1 MQQCN
6 TYRMICTDIDG
17 TLLNSNRE
25 LSEKTKHVL
34 NLVPDNVP
42 FVLAS
47 SRMPDAMRYF
57 LNDINRSGEPLIC
70 YNGALIVDGDNSV
83 LESVTISAD
92 IFRLI
97 AEHRGDKACN
107 VSVYSYNNW
116 YCSAVDY
123 WTKREMNNTR
133 VSPTILSD
141 SEIMNRVEDTGI
153 HKIMCMG
160 DEVVIDD
167 IYNMLTDNKAE
178 LNLYRSKPTYLEI
191 SSKDIDKAQAIDKL
205 RDLVYSDIY
214 REQIVAFGD
223 NHNDIEMINYA
234 GLGVAVNNATDSIK
248 QAADIITDSNLDDG
262 VANVVE
268 RLMLN

>member
-1 MQQCN
+1 
-6 TYRMICTDIDG
+6 MICTDIDG
-17 TLLNSNRE
+17 TLLNSNRD
-25 LSEKTKHVL
+25 LSDKTKEVL
-34 NLVPDNVP
+34 SRLPDSVP

-57 LNDINRSGEPLIC
+57 LNSINRPNEPLVC

-83 LESVTISAD
+83 LESVTIGAD

-97 AEHRGDKACN
+97 SEHKGDKVCN

-116 YCSAVDY
+116 YCSEVDY

-160 DEVVIDD
+160 DEAVIDD
-167 IYNMLTDNKAE
+167 IYNMLIDNRAE

-191 SSKDIDKAQAIDKL
+191 SSKDIDKALAIDKL
-205 RDLVYSDIY
+205 KSVLYRDIKQ
-214 REQIVAFGD
+214 EQIVAFGD
-223 NHNDIEMINYA
+223 NHNDLEMINYA
-234 GLGVAVNNATDSIK
+234 GLGVAVGNATESIK
-248 QAADIITDSNLDDG
+248 RAATVITDSNLNDG
-262 VANVVE
+262 VANVVDG
-268 RLMLN
+268 LILN